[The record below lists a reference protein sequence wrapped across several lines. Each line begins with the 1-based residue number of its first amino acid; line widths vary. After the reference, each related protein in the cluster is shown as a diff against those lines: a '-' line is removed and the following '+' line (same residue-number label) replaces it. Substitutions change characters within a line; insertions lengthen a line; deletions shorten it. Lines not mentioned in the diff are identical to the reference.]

1 MGGGGRIVGRVVA
14 MRIAVYSLTRERLEY
29 TRSCFTAL
37 RDLAGHPFDHY
48 IVDNGSL
55 DGTHG
60 WIENEYRPYWFWPL
74 DMNYGISRGSNI
86 ALRAIMVHD
95 YDLVLKVDNDC
106 MPRTEGILAEIAR
119 IYRDYPAAAKYALS
133 PRVEGINRQP
143 TRVTH
148 AYLAGHQIGLTAIIG
163 GLFHV
168 LPAAMYREF
177 YLQGGYDETLPLA
190 KGQDDQLCEWLR
202 MNGYRKGYIED
213 LCVEHHEGTDAQARR
228 FPEYF
233 RRKWDVEEKTA

>member
-1 MGGGGRIVGRVVA
+1 MRVQLEQEQLKLQRMREGGPDATVGNFHNVVLLPA
-14 MRIAVYSLTRERLEY
+14 LATGPGKARLV
-29 TRSCFTAL
+29 
-37 RDLAGHPFDHY
+37 GP
-48 IVDNGSL
+48 I
-55 DGTHG
+55 DGTAT
-60 WIENEYRPYWFWPL
+60 PVSTP
-74 DMNYGISRGSNI
+74 
-86 ALRAIMVHD
+86 A
-95 YDLVLKVDNDC
+95 
-106 MPRTEGILAEIAR
+106 P
-119 IYRDYPAAAKYALS
+119 PAAAKYALS

-213 LCVEHHEGTDAQARR
+213 VVVEHYEGTDAQARR

-233 RRKWDVEEKTA
+233 ERKFREEMQA